1 MYVVCRCI
9 SVGLT
14 KSSQNAQINEA
25 SILIINKYCFTSA
38 NSHWDKDYNSKQIK
52 KE

>member
-1 MYVVCRCI
+1 MQRCAWNI
-9 SVGLT
+9 SV
-14 KSSQNAQINEA
+14 KMNEA